1 MLRQPTSG
9 KEMVITSSTATF
21 LRRGRWGGRTCEFL
35 GGAIEPLLLSE
46 RFALLVS
53 DPLFLL
59 FSLFLHR
66 KGSLLSSRTCRLMT
80 FLAEFFFGLC
90 PVLMEFSL
98 QYLLR
103 CCSRLKYKF
112 FEFIVAFEILRVPLL
127 DNIQFL

>member
-21 LRRGRWGGRTCEFL
+21 LRRGRWGGEPANFW
-35 GGAIEPLLLSE
+35 GEGIEPLLLSE
-46 RFALLVS
+46 RFALLVF

-80 FLAEFFFGLC
+80 FLAEFLSDF
-90 PVLMEFSL
+90 V
-98 QYLLR
+98 
-103 CCSRLKYKF
+103 
-112 FEFIVAFEILRVPLL
+112 
-127 DNIQFL
+127 QF

>member
-21 LRRGRWGGRTCEFL
+21 FEGGGEGEPATFL
-35 GGAIEPLLLSE
+35 GGGIEPLLLSE

-66 KGSLLSSRTCRLMT
+66 KGSLLPSKTCRLMT
-80 FLAEFFFGLC
+80 FLAEFFYGLC
-90 PVLMEFSL
+90 PVLTEFSL
-98 QYLLR
+98 QYLLC

-112 FEFIVAFEILRVPLL
+112 FEFIVAFEILRVSLF
-127 DNIQFL
+127 DNIQFI